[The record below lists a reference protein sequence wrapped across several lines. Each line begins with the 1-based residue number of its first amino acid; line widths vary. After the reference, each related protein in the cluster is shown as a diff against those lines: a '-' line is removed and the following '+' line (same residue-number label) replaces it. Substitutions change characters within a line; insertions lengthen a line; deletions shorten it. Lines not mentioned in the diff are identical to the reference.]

1 MSEKEYIEKEL
12 VMDTIDELKLR
23 TLPKTLLFDHLK
35 KVIEVFP
42 TESIAPV
49 KYATNLAPHFDETI
63 CTNCGVHLGEAR
75 EILFHGKRTDDDEGG
90 WVEGYY
96 ASQSN
101 YSCTNRK
108 NIHFILRD
116 ECRDIGMGGLEYYEI
131 DPETVGQY
139 IGQTDKN
146 GTKIFEWDI
155 VKCTD
160 DTGIE
165 NIFIIMWDSRRAMF
179 YLASPT
185 FTTDFYY
192 YSANELEVIG
202 NIHDNPELFWRADN
216 E

>member
-1 MSEKEYIEKEL
+1 MMIEDKIISELEVVYYYQPKYCAPTAVRSLME
-12 VMDTIDELKLR
+12 VMKM
-23 TLPKTLLFDHLK
+23 
-35 KVIEVFP
+35 
-42 TESIAPV
+42 
-49 KYATNLAPHFDETI
+49 
-63 CTNCGVHLGEAR
+63 R
-75 EILFHGKRTDDDEGG
+75 EILFHGKRIDDDEGE

-116 ECRDIGMGGLEYYEI
+116 ECRDIGMGGLEYYEV

-185 FTTDFYY
+185 FKTDFYY
-192 YSANELEVIG
+192 YSANEFGVIG
-202 NIHDNPELFWRADN
+202 NIYDNPELLGELR
-216 E
+216 

>member
-1 MSEKEYIEKEL
+1 MMTEDKIISELESEIKCAEYVDISYVVSVDVDLLSSFLEL
-12 VMDTIDELKLR
+12 IKRQKKALDVAEVMKM
-23 TLPKTLLFDHLK
+23 
-35 KVIEVFP
+35 
-42 TESIAPV
+42 
-49 KYATNLAPHFDETI
+49 
-63 CTNCGVHLGEAR
+63 R
-75 EILFHGKRTDDDEGG
+75 EILFRGKRIDDDEGG

-116 ECRDIGMGGLEYYEI
+116 ECRDIGMGGLEYYEV

-179 YLASPT
+179 YLDSPT
-185 FTTDFYY
+185 FKTDFYY
-192 YSANELEVIG
+192 YFADELEVIG
-202 NIHDNPELFWRADN
+202 NIHDNPELLGELR
-216 E
+216 